1 MKIYKSN
8 RNCRTSEIKLFET
21 VILLCLRQIK
31 VNQNTLFNLSPEKAI
46 INVKVPDYITD
57 LHVSKIESV

>member
-57 LHVSKIESV
+57 